1 MPMQIAY
8 QRESLLKHRR
18 LKDIAGMTDIG
29 LRRRNNEDAIAWDAN
44 LGLALVAD
52 GIGGNNGGEVASST
66 VVRSIKSDLQTA
78 LRADRGRA
86 RPRTGDDQ
94 AALVQELVRR
104 ANQRILSMA
113 ARDPK
118 LHGMGATLVIALLT
132 EDRIVIANVGDS
144 RVYRMRGGVLEQLTR
159 DHLLVGDMIERGCL
173 SAEQAQNSHFRN
185 VLSRS
190 LGMDGKL
197 EVDLALHPVESGDLY
212 LLCSDG
218 LTCAVSNDELAA
230 HLRGSDAGLREL
242 LQGAV
247 ALANR
252 RGGRDN
258 VSAVLMS
265 IA

>member
-1 MPMQIAY
+1 MDNKQTGTM
-8 QRESLLKHRR
+8 KHER
-18 LKDIAGMTDIG
+18 LKDIAGITDIG
-29 LRRRNNEDAIAWDAN
+29 PSRSNNEDAIAWDAE

-78 LRADRGRA
+78 LNADRA
-86 RPRTGDDQ
+86 RPKARTGDDQ

-132 EDRIVIANVGDS
+132 EDAVVIANVGDS

-159 DHLLVGDMIERGCL
+159 DHLLVGDMVERGCM
-173 SAEQAQNSHFRN
+173 SEEQARNSRSRSF
-185 VLSRS
+185 LSRA

-197 EVDLALHPVESGDLY
+197 EIDLALHPVQSGDLY

-218 LTCAVSNDELAA
+218 LTGVVSDEELAA
-230 HLRGSDAGLREL
+230 HLQNSDAGLREL
-242 LQGAV
+242 AQGAV

-258 VSAVLMS
+258 VSAVLMRT
-265 IA
+265 A